1 MANPFE
7 LAGSTTFDE
16 VLPEPI
22 MVSLVEFVPYQTED
36 GVTRRKPK
44 IRTAEINTYVP
55 MKIFH
60 RMMASQEKIRAIQD
74 VKAKSDKGKLDEQ
87 SQQTMLLWMI
97 DQVLQVWNL
106 TEPEM
111 TADKLTEG
119 LSFQKVIGLF
129 GVFFGDLLK
138 EAETVAQ
145 E

>member
-1 MANPFE
+1 MPNPFE
-7 LAGSTTFDE
+7 DVGSTTFDE

-22 MVSLVEFVPYQTED
+22 NISIVEFVEYKTKD
-36 GVTRRKPK
+36 GITRRKPH
-44 IRTAEINTYVP
+44 IRVAEIYTYVP

-60 RMMASQEKIRAIQD
+60 RMMASQEKIRAIQEVRARALD
-74 VKAKSDKGKLDEQ
+74 GKLDDE
-87 SQQTMLLWMI
+87 SQQTMLHWMV

-106 TEPEM
+106 TEPDM
-111 TADKLTEG
+111 TSDKLTEG
-119 LSFQKVIGLF
+119 LGFKKVIGLF

>member
-7 LAGSTTFDE
+7 LIGSTTFDE

-22 MVSLVEFVPYQTED
+22 TVSLIEFIEEKTKD
-36 GVTRRKPK
+36 GITRRKPK
-44 IRTAEINTYVP
+44 VRVAEINTYVP

-60 RMMASQEKIRAIQD
+60 RMMASQEKIRAIQE
-74 VKAKSDKGKLDEQ
+74 VRAKAVDGKLDDG
-87 SQQTMLLWMI
+87 SQQTMLLWMV
-97 DQVLQVWNL
+97 DQVLQVWQL
-106 TEPEM
+106 TEPDM
-111 TADKLTEG
+111 TGDKLTEG

-138 EAETVAQ
+138 EAEVVP